1 MIDKQHAGISRGNRR
16 LQRLPKIDNQ
26 QESVYDFRQTVKGK
40 RDYYGNQYT
49 FNETD
54 CRIIPDDPDG
64 VHCSEGGIIK
74 RR

>member
-49 FNETD
+49 FNGTD
-54 CRIIPDDPDG
+54 NRAFYHDFHGLYYCENRY
-64 VHCSEGGIIK
+64 CEG
-74 RR
+74 